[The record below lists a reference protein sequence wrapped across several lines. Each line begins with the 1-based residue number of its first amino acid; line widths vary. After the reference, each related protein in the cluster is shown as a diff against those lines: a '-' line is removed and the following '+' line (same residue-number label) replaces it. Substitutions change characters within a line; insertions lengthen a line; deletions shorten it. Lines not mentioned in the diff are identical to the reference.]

1 MKNKIIEISNLN
13 ISLQNK
19 KILKNIFFY
28 LKKGETVGVI
38 GESGSGKTTLGKA
51 ILGLVK
57 KESGEI
63 SIETEKNKKIQMIF
77 QNPYSSLDPKMNILK
92 IVTLGM
98 IVNGLYKKR
107 EKERAIELLEMCGLS
122 KDYMYRYP
130 CELSGG
136 EKQRVAIAKTLSTD
150 PEVLIADEP
159 TSALDVTIQLKIID
173 LLNELKKK
181 FNLSI
186 IFISHDLKIIKKI
199 SDRVYII
206 FKGEILEAGETED
219 IFISPQTDYT
229 KNLLN
234 AIPIKHPIGR
244 KRSKQ

>member
-13 ISLQNK
+13 VSLQNK
-19 KILKNIFFY
+19 KILKDISFY
-28 LKKGETVGVI
+28 LKKGETLGII
-38 GESGSGKTTLGKA
+38 GESGSGKTTLGRT

-57 KESGEI
+57 KESGKI
-63 SIETEKNKKIQMIF
+63 SINTEKNNKIQMIF

-92 IVTLGM
+92 TITLGM
-98 IVNGLYKKR
+98 TVNGLYRKM
-107 EKERAIELLEMCGLS
+107 EEERAVELLEMCGLS
-122 KDYMYRYP
+122 KDFIYRYP
-130 CELSGG
+130 HELSGG
-136 EKQRVAIAKTLSTD
+136 EKQRVAIAKTLSTN

-181 FNLSI
+181 LNLSVV
-186 IFISHDLKIIKKI
+186 FISHDLKIIKKI
-199 SDRVYII
+199 SDRVYIM
-206 FKGEILEAGETED
+206 FKGEILETGNTED
-219 IFISPQTDYT
+219 VFISPKTDYT

-234 AIPIKHPIGR
+234 AIPIRHPIGR

>member
-63 SIETEKNKKIQMIF
+63 SIKTEKNKKIQMIF

>member
-1 MKNKIIEISNLN
+1 MENKIIKILNLN

-19 KILKNIFFY
+19 KILKDISFY
-28 LKKGETVGVI
+28 LEKGETVGII
-38 GESGSGKTTLGKA
+38 GESGSGKTTLGKS

-63 SIETEKNKKIQMIF
+63 LIKTQENKKIQMIF

-98 IVNGLYKKR
+98 TVNGLYKKR
-107 EKERAIELLEMCGLS
+107 EKERAIKLLEMCGLS
-122 KDYMYRYP
+122 KDYIYRYP
-130 CELSGG
+130 HELSGG

-150 PEVLIADEP
+150 PEILIADEP

-186 IFISHDLKIIKKI
+186 IFISHDLKVIKKI
-199 SDRVYII
+199 SDRIYII
-206 FKGEILEAGETED
+206 FKGEILEFGNTED

-229 KNLLN
+229 KDLLN
-234 AIPIKHPIGR
+234 AIPASHPSMR
-244 KRSKQ
+244 RR